1 MFWWQGLLAA
11 REGAMQQSGRESAV
25 IGARDI
31 RLMRAGIPDVS
42 PPRMHAEL
50 GDRRAAALAAR

>member
-1 MFWWQGLLAA
+1 
-11 REGAMQQSGRESAV
+11 MQQSGRESAV